1 MIVLAGIVISVLVLA
16 VLAFGLPWLSVHK
29 DDLDAI
35 DGDPAERFSGSMRIL
50 RENTAADYD
59 DEPPVEV
66 STPLT
71 RRAELTEL
79 RLRARAAAMRRRRMV
94 TMLGSMTLLCLVL
107 SVFNVVP
114 GWAVAI
120 PVVAL
125 GAFLIS
131 ARVGV
136 KKMHRRFDEK
146 AAQVKAGYVD
156 SESTS
161 MMKAVEEETSHEFS
175 VDLTAPEKTGPLWD
189 PIPVVTPTY
198 VSKPLVPRTVRTIDL
213 SAPVTNTVIIP
224 TAERPAAGPK
234 LLLTGIWRR
243 RAPGPGPW
251 GSDDLPHRRTLVL
264 PSSGTWGYGAA
275 GSASR
280 SQ

>member
-1 MIVLAGIVISVLVLA
+1 
-16 VLAFGLPWLSVHK
+16 
-29 DDLDAI
+29 
-35 DGDPAERFSGSMRIL
+35 MRIL
-50 RENTAADYD
+50 REHTVADYD

-125 GAFLIS
+125 GAFLVS

-136 KKMHRRFDEK
+136 KKMHRRLDEK

-156 SESTS
+156 SEATST
-161 MMKAVEEETSHEFS
+161 MKAVEEETSHEFS

-234 LLLTGIWRR
+234 PR
-243 RAPGPGPW
+243 RAAPADW
-251 GSDDLPHRRTLVL
+251 DMEEE
-264 PSSGTWGYGAA
+264 SSWPRAVG
-275 GSASR
+275 
-280 SQ
+280 Q

>member
-29 DDLDAI
+29 DDLDVI

-50 RENTAADYD
+50 REHTANYD

-79 RLRARAAAMRRRRMV
+79 RLRARSAAMRRRRMV

-125 GAFLIS
+125 GAFLVS

-136 KKMHRRFDEK
+136 KKMHRMLDEK

-161 MMKAVEEETSHEFS
+161 TMKAVEEETSHEFS

-234 LLLTGIWRR
+234 PR
-243 RAPGPGPW
+243 RAAPADWDMEEENSWPRAVG
-251 GSDDLPHRRTLVL
+251 
-264 PSSGTWGYGAA
+264 
-275 GSASR
+275 
-280 SQ
+280 Q

>member
-50 RENTAADYD
+50 REHTANYD

-79 RLRARAAAMRRRRMV
+79 RLRARSAAMRRRRMV

-125 GAFLIS
+125 GAFLVS

-136 KKMHRRFDEK
+136 KKMHRMLDEK

-234 LLLTGIWRR
+234 PR
-243 RAPGPGPW
+243 RAAPADW
-251 GSDDLPHRRTLVL
+251 DMEEE
-264 PSSGTWGYGAA
+264 SSWPRAVG
-275 GSASR
+275 
-280 SQ
+280 Q

>member
-94 TMLGSMTLLCLVL
+94 TILGSMTLLCLVL

-189 PIPVVTPTY
+189 PIPVITPTY

-224 TAERPAAGPK
+224 TAERPATGPK
-234 LLLTGIWRR
+234 PR
-243 RAPGPGPW
+243 RAAPADW
-251 GSDDLPHRRTLVL
+251 DMEEE
-264 PSSGTWGYGAA
+264 SSWPRAVG
-275 GSASR
+275 
-280 SQ
+280 Q

>member
-1 MIVLAGIVISVLVLA
+1 MVLA

-50 RENTAADYD
+50 REHTANYD

-79 RLRARAAAMRRRRMV
+79 RLRARSAAMRRRRMV

-107 SVFNVVP
+107 SVFNIVP

-125 GAFLIS
+125 GAFLVS

-136 KKMHRRFDEK
+136 KKMHRMLDEK

-161 MMKAVEEETSHEFS
+161 TMKAVEEETSHEFS

-234 LLLTGIWRR
+234 PR
-243 RAPGPGPW
+243 RAAPADWDMEEENSWPRAVG
-251 GSDDLPHRRTLVL
+251 
-264 PSSGTWGYGAA
+264 
-275 GSASR
+275 
-280 SQ
+280 Q